1 MPYRIKYKGEKI
13 MGTTPSVKQTAIKVD
28 GVVHNFYSFRY
39 FSNQLVDGSYF
50 VSDEF
55 FEKIK
60 ESVSDKMIWETEK
73 VTTKEI
79 SVKMLA

>member
-13 MGTTPSVKQTAIKVD
+13 LGTTPSIKQTAIKVD
-28 GVVHNFYSFRY
+28 GVVHNFYCFRN

-55 FEKIK
+55 FEKIADR
-60 ESVSDKMIWETEK
+60 VSNKMIWETEK
-73 VTTKEI
+73 VSAKEI
-79 SVKMLA
+79 TVKILA